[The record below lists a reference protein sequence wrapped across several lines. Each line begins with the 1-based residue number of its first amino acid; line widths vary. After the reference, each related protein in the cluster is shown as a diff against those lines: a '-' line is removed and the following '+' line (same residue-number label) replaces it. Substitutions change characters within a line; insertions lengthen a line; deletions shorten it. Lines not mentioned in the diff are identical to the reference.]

1 MNRCVHAIDGRIRI
15 KVPMIKD
22 VPFRALELEDALNA
36 IDGVTSCKANPVTT
50 SVVIH
55 YDHRQLTAQDLLQKL
70 GQLGYVFSTHEY
82 KETPKERKNVR
93 DEVVK
98 IVAQQSV
105 EFLFERLIL
114 AIIL

>member
-36 IDGVTSCKANPVTT
+36 IDGVTSCKVNPVTA
-50 SVVIH
+50 SVVI
-55 YDHRQLTAQDLLQKL
+55 YYNHRQLKASELLQKL
-70 GQLGYVFSTHEY
+70 EPLGYVFSNQES
-82 KETPKERKNVR
+82 KETPKERGTVR
-93 DEVVK
+93 DRVVK

-105 EFLFERLIL
+105 EFLFQRLIL
-114 AIIL
+114 AIL